1 MQGIASLNYT
11 VQEQPLIPQGGLQK
25 FQDAAEMLADF
36 GREGDTYIVHAAEGE
51 TVIPV
56 EVLDANPRMKAMLF
70 KQMEDMGL
78 EPERYVVGN
87 ELNSINPVTGQPEFF
102 LKKLFS
108 GIKKAIKAIAPIA
121 LPIVAPFLLPTL
133 PVALSSG
140 LGSFAASKLRGA
152 STGDALKGA
161 LISGGLAGLGSFAKG
176 KGFLGT
182 GRDIGVRGIF
192 DRTPKTSPVNVSPAQ
207 VNPMDATLGNLS
219 QGARGTPDLAAMN
232 VPPQA
237 QGMPLDARLNP
248 PSPPPN
254 PITEAFKKYVY
265 DPAPNVMDASGQ
277 TSGESLL
284 ESYLSPSRTSL
295 SPEAA
300 TVRAAE
306 GAQQSIDVANL
317 ALENRGQPPLTPD
330 QQTDMITKA
339 ITSASTKYEDPS
351 LLKKLA
357 PLGIAG
363 VGALTA
369 YDSTRPPVDE
379 NGDNIDD
386 ITGQMILNR
395 DIEQGIYQYG
405 FDPNTFYGDNPFYQR
420 IQAAEGGE
428 IVGPGTGTSD
438 SIPALLS
445 DGEFVMTANAVKGA
459 GGGDR
464 TKGAKRMYQMM
475 KEYEGRA

>member
-192 DRTPKTSPVNVSPAQ
+192 DRTPKTSPVNVSPATNQ
-207 VNPMDATLGNLS
+207 IDQLAGQAEIIAKGFP
-219 QGARGTPDLAAMN
+219 QPELAAAN
-232 VPPQA
+232 LPVQA
-237 QGMPLDARLNP
+237 QPATGLEGLETA
-248 PSPPPN
+248 N

-357 PLGIAG
+357 PAGIAG
-363 VGALTA
+363 LGLLTA

-405 FDPNTFYGDNPFYQR
+405 IDPNTFYGDNPFYQR
-420 IQAAEGGE
+420 IQAADGGE

-475 KEYEGRA
+475 KQYEGRA

>member
-1 MQGIASLNYT
+1 MQGIASLDYT

-108 GIKKAIKAIAPIA
+108 GIKKAVKAIAPIA
-121 LPIVAPFLLPTL
+121 LPVLAPFLLPKL
-133 PVALSSG
+133 PLALSSG

-152 STGDALKGA
+152 STGDALRGA

-182 GRDIGVRGIF
+182 GRDIGLRGIF
-192 DRTPKTSPVNVSPAQ
+192 DRTPKTPVNVSPATNQ
-207 VNPMDATLGNLS
+207 IDQLAGQAEIIAKGFP
-219 QGARGTPDLAAMN
+219 QPELAAAN
-232 VPPQA
+232 LPVQA
-237 QGMPLDARLNP
+237 QPATGLEGLETA
-248 PSPPPN
+248 N

-300 TVRAAE
+300 TIKAAE

-317 ALENRGQPPLTPD
+317 ALKSQGL
-330 QQTDMITKA
+330 
-339 ITSASTKYEDPS
+339 PS
-351 LLKKLA
+351 LTKDKEA
-357 PLGIAG
+357 
-363 VGALTA
+363 
-369 YDSTRPPVDE
+369 D
-379 NGDNIDD
+379 ID
-386 ITGQMILNR
+386 
-395 DIEQGIYQYG
+395 
-405 FDPNTFYGDNPFYQR
+405 
-420 IQAAEGGE
+420 
-428 IVGPGTGTSD
+428 
-438 SIPALLS
+438 
-445 DGEFVMTANAVKGA
+445 
-459 GGGDR
+459 
-464 TKGAKRMYQMM
+464 
-475 KEYEGRA
+475 

>member
-1 MQGIASLNYT
+1 MQGIASLDYT

-108 GIKKAIKAIAPIA
+108 GIKKAVKAIAPIA

-133 PVALSSG
+133 PLALSAG

-176 KGFLGT
+176 QGFLGT
-182 GRDIGVRGIF
+182 GRDIGIRGIF
-192 DRTPKTSPVNVSPAQ
+192 DRTPKAPVNVSPAQ
-207 VNPMDATLGNLS
+207 PTEMDKYMGDLFQQAY
-219 QGARGTPDLAAMN
+219 GTQDLAALT
-232 VPPQA
+232 PPVQTQPA
-237 QGMPLDARLNP
+237 TGLEVLETA
-248 PSPPPN
+248 N

-300 TVRAAE
+300 TVKAAE
-306 GAQQSIDVANL
+306 GAEQSIDVANL
-317 ALENRGQPPLTPD
+317 ALKNRGQPPLTPD

-339 ITSASTKYEDPS
+339 ITSATTIYEEPS

-357 PLGIAG
+357 PAGIAG
-363 VGALTA
+363 VGLLTA

-379 NGDNIDD
+379 NGDGVDD
-386 ITGQMILNR
+386 ITGQQILAQ
-395 DIEQGIYQYG
+395 DIEKGIFQYG

-420 IQAAEGGE
+420 IQAADGGE

-475 KEYEGRA
+475 KQYEGRA